1 EFSTDSTYLQPSS
14 SDSDDSY
21 VRTRKKY
28 RNEWFVGL
36 GNKECILD
44 ENANNWMVDDINIS
58 LILMNYRQS
67 CIQKAEDDKM
77 TNTSEVLSLNHIF
90 LFEEDSKVGIRRVLD
105 GNLIKKI
112 FDEINAAFVQ
122 QLSDDDVLKCNK
134 MVRTAA
140 GTYKSCKT
148 LLWEWQ
154 NKLNINGEQDF
165 ILEFFESMS
174 SDTLAASKS
183 RKKKFDPVLKGHKPD
198 FVVSVSVGDKKENLL
213 VTEVKP
219 PKCRNI
225 GLFDDKVKLGNELKD
240 AIDLMIN
247 DQIISKDII
256 ICGLLVDG
264 KYFQGFIC
272 QIAINTTTL
281 FTLSHLLRLP
291 IHHDFGVFQRTIELL
306 TQFKVIVNQTSEIC
320 IQSLRGLQDTRCT
333 KHDGSTVLSEIV
345 KNNESS
351 SKSPPHE
358 RMTRSSYHS
367 PIKIPLF

>member
-1 EFSTDSTYLQPSS
+1 

-264 KYFQGFIC
+264 YQCNLYTMDLKYSGIYRM
-272 QIAINTTTL
+272 I
-281 FTLSHLLRLP
+281 LLGVFYLP
-291 IHHDFGVFQRTIELL
+291 RSHHDFGVFQRTIELL